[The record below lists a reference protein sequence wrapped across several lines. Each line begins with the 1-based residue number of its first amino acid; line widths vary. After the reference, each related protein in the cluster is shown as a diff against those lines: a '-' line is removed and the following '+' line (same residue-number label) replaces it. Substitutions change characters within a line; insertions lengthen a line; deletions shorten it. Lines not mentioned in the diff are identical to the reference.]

1 MCFEYDTIKSS
12 SNKEKHGI
20 SFSEA
25 QLLWED
31 NKRIEIRAK
40 TIDEERFLVVGKI
53 EEIHWSAVITYRER
67 NIRLISVRRARKMEI
82 ALYES
87 T

>member
-1 MCFEYDTIKSS
+1 MCFEYDTTKSS
-12 SNKEKHGI
+12 SNREKHGI
-20 SFSEA
+20 SFNEA
-25 QLLWED
+25 QTLWED

-53 EEIHWSAVITYRER
+53 EELHWSAIITYRESS
-67 NIRLISVRRARKMEI
+67 IRIISVRRARKTEI